1 MNNGQRIATEKQIH
15 CAHLLN
21 DYSGSP
27 RILGQTI
34 SALQE
39 RGNSCS
45 LYVGCSGPGV
55 LDALNVPV
63 YKYAYRRFGNRW
75 LTLLAYL
82 WSQVALF
89 FVLVRR
95 LSPGA
100 VILVNTMMPFGA
112 ALAGKVRG
120 ATVVYHLHETS
131 IKPAVLKKFLR
142 GVIGRCAKKVVYVS
156 KYLQQND
163 EIEGVSAITVY
174 NGLAEPFQRQAA
186 CTVYQHLHR
195 GQFEVLML
203 TSLKAYKGVNEFL
216 GLASALVDQ
225 PHISFALVL
234 SASQAELDDYF
245 RDLTI
250 PENLVLHPAT
260 SDVVRFYS
268 SASLVVNLS
277 RVDSCVETF
286 GLTILEAMAFGI
298 PTIVPPVGG
307 PVELVS
313 DGVEGYQIDS
323 RNHQQ
328 LVRTVARLSQ
338 DPQLC
343 QALSER
349 ARMKA
354 SEFSTA
360 NFQKNIVMVFDDL

>member
-1 MNNGQRIATEKQIH
+1 MSFEQSRSVVKTFH

-27 RILGQTI
+27 RMLGQTI
-34 SALQE
+34 MALQSHDNE
-39 RGNSCS
+39 CR
-45 LYVGCSGPGV
+45 LYVGSSGQGV
-55 LDALNVPV
+55 LDELDVPT

-75 LTLLAYL
+75 LTLLAYF

-89 FVLVRR
+89 FLLCRR
-95 LSPGA
+95 ARPGSF
-100 VILVNTMMPFGA
+100 VLVNTMLPFGA
-112 ALAGKVRG
+112 ALAGKLRG

-131 IKPAVLKKFLR
+131 INPAVLKAFLR
-142 GVIGRCAKKVVYVS
+142 WVIGRCASKVVYVS
-156 KYLQQND
+156 KYLQQHD
-163 EIEGVSAITVY
+163 VIAGVPAITVY
-174 NGLAEPFQRQAA
+174 NGLADSFQRQAA
-186 CTVYQHLHR
+186 SSVYQHRHQ
-195 GQFEVLML
+195 GQFGVLML
-203 TSLKAYKGVNEFL
+203 TSLKAYKGVNEFVA
-216 GLASALVDQ
+216 LASAMADHTQVK
-225 PHISFALVL
+225 FTLVL
-234 SASQAELDDYF
+234 SASQDEVDDYF
-245 RDLTI
+245 KSVTV
-250 PENLVLHPAT
+250 PENLALHPAT

-268 SASLVVNLS
+268 NASLVMNLS
-277 RVDSCVETF
+277 RVESCVETF

-323 RNHQQ
+323 KNHEQ

-338 DPQLC
+338 DPQVC

-349 ARMKA
+349 ARRKA